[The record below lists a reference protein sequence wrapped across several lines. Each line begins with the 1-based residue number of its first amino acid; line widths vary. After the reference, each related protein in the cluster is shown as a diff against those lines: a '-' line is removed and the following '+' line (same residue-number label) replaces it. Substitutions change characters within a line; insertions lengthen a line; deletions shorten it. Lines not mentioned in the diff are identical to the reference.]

1 MPMARTV
8 TAIVIAAFSLYFI
21 GSAVS
26 SFMAG
31 AQDGSRDPSADV
43 IVILSALTFTAA
55 CLAALTH
62 FDAEVNTMRT
72 MEYFMA
78 VVMGIFSVYLMKKSA
93 ELPIWWIKGAGP
105 GGGAW
110 PFWLAAIMLATCFMV
125 LWNWFK
131 KTSPIAASEDV
142 YMDDAT
148 LIDVGQVAIA
158 LIITVA
164 LFYFIGVYGALPLF
178 LIFYVRFFGRNSW
191 PITAVMAVAVPV
203 VCFFFFE
210 IALKIILPKGYTEPL
225 FYPLY
230 KIFL

>member
-55 CLAALTH
+55 CLAALTR

-110 PFWLAAIMLATCFMV
+110 PFWIAAIMLATCFMV

-191 PITAVMAVAVPV
+191 PITAVMAFAVPV